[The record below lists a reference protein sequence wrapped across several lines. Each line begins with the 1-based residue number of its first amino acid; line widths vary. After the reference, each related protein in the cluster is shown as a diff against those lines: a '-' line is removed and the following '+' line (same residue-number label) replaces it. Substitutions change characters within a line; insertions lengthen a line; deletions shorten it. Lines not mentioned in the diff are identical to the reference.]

1 MIERVNSK
9 ADANKCDKLL
19 TELILDEKKYDKTLD
34 NNFIVKDYFVNQIK
48 NPNNILLVYKD
59 NDVIGYIYLR
69 PINDN
74 IKNYLID
81 GLYVEENYRNKGI
94 GKKLITEAIK
104 YLKNINAEYIDINV
118 MYDNDIARKLY
129 KYFEFNEFKLTMRKY
144 M

>member
-1 MIERVNSK
+1 MIERVNSE